1 MALLFKV
8 AATPANSALLIEQ
21 QYYVTCHRLGIDPQI
36 AARKKYEHHD
46 WYTAQ
51 RFLKLIPDHLRK
63 HFINALKDAPCSHL
77 STVHSNHSSTV

>member
-21 QYYVTCHRLGIDPQI
+21 QYYVTCNRLGIDPQI

-51 RFLKLIPDHLRK
+51 RFLKLIPENLRS
-63 HFINALKDAPCSHL
+63 HFINALKEAA
-77 STVHSNHSSTV
+77 